1 MNKKSRIHVMPHT
14 HWDQEWYFTISRA
27 QVYLV
32 NQIKEMI
39 EMLEENPKYTYYLL
53 DAQTSLVDDYLKYH
67 PEDETVL
74 RKLISDK
81 RVLIGPW
88 HTQSDQMVIS
98 AENVVR
104 NLEYGIQKAKEYGNS
119 MMLGYAPD
127 IFGQNGNMPQIYK
140 SFGINDV
147 LFRRGLSR
155 NTCKNVEFM
164 WEGNDGTQVFAVQ
177 LFQGYNL
184 GGCIPEDDCDVVK
197 DMDKLCNPLESVS
210 SNKIIPLLQG
220 FDQSP
225 VRRNLVDLIEKYN
238 KVDSKREYILSS
250 PELFAK
256 DSRANINL
264 EDLEVAYGELTE
276 GKESRVHKSI
286 NSARADIKIANNQ
299 LENYLVNTVEPLL
312 LMLKELGNRYPRKMM
327 DEIWDLMFRNAAHDS
342 IGTCNSDETNADV
355 LHRYKRV
362 RELATNLIDNQIR
375 IYSEKVK
382 RMGEIQFLVFNPLPY
397 SISKYQDVTIYTD
410 TTDFDVMDVKGNK
423 ADFTIISCDDVSEY
437 VLKQYHA
444 INTSSKVYTPK
455 QVYKTTIR
463 LYVKDLVSF
472 GYTTYYLSESTKDH
486 TLKTVDTNEISNDY
500 YSVSINKD
508 GTLNIY
514 DKVAQHKY
522 ENQLYFEENGDG
534 GDSYNYSPPHK
545 DMIIDSR
552 TQKITNVT
560 VLNSEQVSLIRY
572 TVEME
577 VPFDLESR
585 AKGLCDDKLVLECE
599 VSLSKNEKLI
609 GYKLEVDNKVESHRL
624 CIILD
629 SALTNTVSI
638 ADGHFGTVKKP
649 VILPGIDNWVEEKYD
664 EIPNCIEA
672 MQNYVSINSSVGAIG
687 FMTEG
692 VREYEVIGD
701 NFDKLRLTLFRTYGY
716 MGKDDIVYRP
726 GRASGESVVAT
737 PDAQLLKKLK
747 FEFNVFSYVGE
758 FDDHDIAK
766 QAKEK
771 FTTLVARQDSD
782 FLNGRLIYTRCFI
795 DRTVENEK
803 SLLSENIEGLVLS
816 SLRYNPFT
824 NKNEIRWFNGYL
836 NKEVSIDKNIEL
848 FDLCYNTIE
857 NNQNITHNKFISYI
871 IKK

>member
-1 MNKKSRIHVMPHT
+1 MGNKNRIHIMPHT

-27 QVYLV
+27 QVYLI

-53 DAQTSLVDDYLKYH
+53 DAQTSLIDDYLKYH
-67 PEDETVL
+67 PEDEKAI

-88 HTQSDQMVIS
+88 HTQTDQMVIG
-98 AENVVR
+98 AENIVR
-104 NLEYGIQKAKEYGNS
+104 NLEYGIEGAKAYGNS

-155 NTCKNVEFM
+155 NTCKNAEFM

-184 GGCIPEDDCDVVK
+184 GGCIPEDECDIIK
-197 DMDKLCNPLESVS
+197 DMDRLCNPLESVS
-210 SNKIIPLLQG
+210 SNGVVPLPQG

-238 KVDSKREYILSS
+238 NVDSKREYILSS

-256 DSRANINL
+256 DSRANLNL
-264 EDLEVAYGELTE
+264 DDLEVAYGELTE

-299 LENYLVNTVEPLL
+299 LENYLINTVEPLL
-312 LMLKELGNRYPRKMM
+312 LMLKKLGNRYPKKMM
-327 DEIWDLMFRNAAHDS
+327 DEIWDLMFRNASHDS

-410 TTDFDVMDVKGNK
+410 CTDFDVIDTKGTK
-423 ADFTIISCDDVSEY
+423 ADFTIIACDDVSEY

-444 INTSSKVYTPK
+444 INTSSKVYMPK

-463 LYVKDLVSF
+463 LSVKDLVSF
-472 GYTTYYLSESTKDH
+472 GYTTYYLAPATKSH
-486 TLKTVDTNEISNDY
+486 SLEKNQNTEIENDFY
-500 YSVSINKD
+500 TISINND

-514 DKVAQHKY
+514 DKLAKHSY
-522 ENQLYFEENGDG
+522 ENQLYFEDNGDG
-534 GDSYNYSPPHK
+534 GDSYNYSPAHE

-552 TQKITNVT
+552 TQKIKDVT
-560 VLNSEQVSLIRY
+560 ILNSDEVNVLRY
-572 TVEME
+572 TIEMA
-577 VPFDLESR
+577 VPFDLEAR
-585 AKGLCDDKLVLECE
+585 ALGQCNHELVLQCE
-599 VSLSKNEKLI
+599 VSLSKKEKLI
-609 GYKLEVDNKVESHRL
+609 NYKLEVDNKVESHRL
-624 CIILD
+624 CVILD

-638 ADGHFGTVKKP
+638 ADGHFGTVQKP
-649 VILPGIDNWVEEKYD
+649 VELPGIENWIEEKYD

-672 MQNYVSINSSVGAIG
+672 MQNYVAIKSTVGAIG
-687 FMTEG
+687 FMTDG
-692 VREYEVIGD
+692 VREYEVIGEK
-701 NFDKLRLTLFRTYGY
+701 FDKLRLTLFRTYGF

-737 PDAQLLKKLK
+737 PDAQLLQKLE
-747 FEFNVFSYVGE
+747 FNFNVFSYVGD

-771 FTTLVARQDSD
+771 FTTLVTRQDSD

-795 DRTVENEK
+795 DRTIDNEM
-803 SLLSENIEGLVLS
+803 SLLNENIEGLVLS

-824 NKNEIRWFNGYL
+824 KDVEIRWFNGYL
-836 NKEVSIDKNIEL
+836 NKSIKIDENIEL
-848 FDLCYNTIE
+848 YNLSQKVIK
-857 NNQNITHNKFISYI
+857 NNQEISHNKFITY
-871 IKK
+871 KLK